1 MPGMADCLR
10 VVGARTTAFG
20 GWSEDRGIGGQ
31 GLFEFE
37 GGELVVAEDG
47 RAGRAMD
54 ANLGGEARRGPAGRR
69 AGERGAAAVGE
80 FEPAGGDVLDLAT
93 PPLEEFRGTGN

>member
-10 VVGARTTAFG
+10 IIGAGTAAFG
-20 GWSEDRGIGGQ
+20 GWRYDGRIGGQ

-47 RAGRAMD
+47 GASRAVD
-54 ANLGGEARRGPAGRR
+54 ADLGGEARRGPAGRR